1 MKRIKILVAC
11 GTVINCST
19 ILLNMISEICQREG
33 IPADFMHCS
42 VPEIPAYA
50 EQADIVCP
58 ANAYKV
64 KLPIPVM
71 NMVPLLT
78 GIGKEERE
86 AELVKKLK
94 ELAEMDEA
102 GEREEA

>member
-1 MKRIKILVAC
+1 MKQIKILVAC
-11 GTVINCST
+11 GTGINCST
-19 ILLNMISEICQREG
+19 ILLNMIREICEREG
-33 IPADFMHCS
+33 IPAEFMHCS

-50 EQADIVCP
+50 EQVDIICP

-64 KLPIPVM
+64 KLSTPIM

-86 AELVKKLK
+86 AELIEKLK
-94 ELAEMDEA
+94 ELAKMN
-102 GEREEA
+102 

>member
-11 GTVINCST
+11 GTGINCST
-19 ILLNMISEICQREG
+19 ILMNLIGEICQREG

-42 VPEIPAYA
+42 INEIPTNAS
-50 EQADIVCP
+50 QVDIICP

-64 KLPIPVM
+64 KLDTPVM

-78 GIGKEERE
+78 GVGKEKCEQTLI
-86 AELVKKLK
+86 AKLK
-94 ELAEMDEA
+94 ELAEMS
-102 GEREEA
+102 